1 VTDSISR
8 IDAILERSAAGI
20 GVGSD
25 LKTTDITLGQED
37 AQEMPIRARIILI
50 VLPLLVVG
58 IIITGAVTTL
68 AATSGMTRL
77 AMRLMAFE
85 SQELSK
91 YMYSQ
96 WDLLVRNQFA
106 DRPEFVA
113 AAQQSIGAYAGT
125 LTHSATELIFAV
137 DPSGQIVLST
147 RPVEPTEA
155 ERAALLELIAR
166 KNTGWVEV
174 TLEGLRLVGEAAPF
188 LPFDWTV
195 FTTDERA
202 GFYQEIRE
210 IILKGVVVLACCVAV
225 TVVLLLVFS
234 RYLTRP
240 LSSMVETI
248 EGIIHDREFS
258 RKVAVEYDD
267 ELGSLAN
274 RFNHMTA
281 SLLRTY
287 NEVKDHAYREAV
299 ARKQVIQREYET
311 LIVLGKAAE
320 YKDPSTGMHIARV
333 AHYSRILAGLLGE
346 TEESQNLVYYASP
359 MHDIGKMGIP
369 DSILLKPAGLTA
381 EEFDM
386 LKTHTTIAYDMLKDS
401 RSVYLRTGA
410 EIALTHHE
418 WFDGSGYPQG
428 LRGRAIPLFGR
439 IVGLADAF
447 DAVTS
452 RRPYKEVWDLD
463 RAFGMLE
470 EESNTHFDPRLVEL
484 FVGHRQE
491 VRRIYEAHREA

>member
-1 VTDSISR
+1 
-8 IDAILERSAAGI
+8 
-20 GVGSD
+20 
-25 LKTTDITLGQED
+25 
-37 AQEMPIRARIILI
+37 MPIRTRIILI

-77 AMRLMAFE
+77 AMRLMAFKSE
-85 SQELSK
+85 ELTK

-106 DRPEFVA
+106 DRPEFIS
-113 AAQQSIGAYAGT
+113 AAQQSIAAYART
-125 LTHSATELIFAV
+125 LIHNRTELIFAV
-137 DPSGQIVLST
+137 DQAGEIVLAT
-147 RPVEPTEA
+147 RPLELSEG
-155 ERAALLELIAR
+155 ERSALLELVTR

-174 TLEGLRLVGEAAPF
+174 TAGRKHLVGEAAPF
-188 LPFDWTV
+188 APFEWTV
-195 FTTDERA
+195 FTTDER
-202 GFYQEIRE
+202 GSFYQEIRE
-210 IILKGVVVLACCVAV
+210 IIVNGIIVLASCTAV
-225 TVVLLLVFS
+225 TVVLLLLFS

-240 LSSMVETI
+240 LANMVRTI

-258 RKVAVEYDD
+258 RKVDVEYND
-267 ELGSLAN
+267 ELGNLAN

-287 NEVKDHAYREAV
+287 NEVKDHAYKEAV
-299 ARKQVIQREYET
+299 ARKQVVQREYET

-333 AHYSRILAGLLGE
+333 AHYSRILARLLGE
-346 TEESQNLVYYASP
+346 DDESQNLVYYASP

-369 DSILLKPAGLTA
+369 DSILLKPAKLTP
-381 EEFDM
+381 EEFETI
-386 LKTHTTIAYDMLKDS
+386 KSHTTIAYDILKDS
-401 RSVYLRTGA
+401 RSVYLKTGA

-428 LRGRAIPLFGR
+428 LRGKAIPLFGR

-452 RRPYKEVWDLD
+452 QRPYKEPWNLD
-463 RAFGMLE
+463 RAFAMLE
-470 EESNTHFDPRLVEL
+470 EESNTHFDPRLVQL
-484 FVGHRQE
+484 FLEHNHEIRS
-491 VRRIYEAHREA
+491 IYESHREA